1 LIFKDNKEAYRLQQ
15 LTSNSH
21 IGVVVV
27 DDKRNNLY
35 VNDRICEMFGYDKDY
50 LLKQSAEIFHINHDS
65 FLKFAD
71 LAFDCVLNGKP
82 VNIEYQFKKKDGT
95 LFWIEISGSVVEKK
109 DEVLWIM
116 VDITK
121 RKKFQKELED
131 INYNMKQYL
140 DAIDKIEIGLFV
152 VNEAYDVEYMNDTM
166 KKWFGDQTNKT
177 CYSSVAGLDEPCP
190 YCKLP
195 DVIKEN
201 KKVIYEPITPDGQSF
216 DIVATSIK
224 NSDGTISKM
233 EVIRN
238 VTDQKNIQ
246 AELLKQKEELD
257 YQAHHDALTGLP
269 NRILFNDRL
278 EHSIKQNYRDNT
290 KMALLFI
297 DLDHFKEIN
306 DSLGHIIGDDVLKVI
321 TKRLKS
327 IIRDVDTISRLGGD
341 EFTIIISNIKDI
353 QDISVLARKILKIIA
368 KSIEIDT
375 HELYVSSSIGI
386 SLYPD
391 DGSEAQNL
399 IKYADAAMYKAKN
412 EGRNNFQFYSSEMTE
427 LAFERVVM
435 ESSFRASLK
444 NDDFIVYY
452 QPQVDGLND
461 KIIGM
466 EALVRWNHPSMGIVS
481 PSKFI
486 PLAES
491 TGLIVD
497 LDRYVM
503 KTAMKQLSKWYAKGL
518 NPGVLALNLS
528 VKQLKED
535 DFIDNL
541 QAIIHS
547 TNCRAQWIE
556 LEVTEGQVMSNPE
569 ESIKILNEI
578 SSLGLDLAVD
588 DFGTGYSSLSYLKKL
603 PISKLKIDQEFVREL
618 PHDEDDVAIAKAVIA
633 LAKSLNL
640 DIIAEGVETQEQKK
654 FLIENG
660 CKNIQGYF
668 YSRPMPADEIEELL
682 LKDSILGKNA

>member
-1 LIFKDNKEAYRLQQ
+1 
-15 LTSNSH
+15 
-21 IGVVVV
+21 
-27 DDKRNNLY
+27 
-35 VNDRICEMFGYDKDY
+35 
-50 LLKQSAEIFHINHDS
+50 
-65 FLKFAD
+65 
-71 LAFDCVLNGKP
+71 
-82 VNIEYQFKKKDGT
+82 
-95 LFWIEISGSVVEKK
+95 
-109 DEVLWIM
+109 
-116 VDITK
+116 
-121 RKKFQKELED
+121 
-131 INYNMKQYL
+131 
-140 DAIDKIEIGLFV
+140 
-152 VNEAYDVEYMNDTM
+152 
-166 KKWFGDQTNKT
+166 
-177 CYSSVAGLDEPCP
+177 
-190 YCKLP
+190 
-195 DVIKEN
+195 
-201 KKVIYEPITPDGQSF
+201 
-216 DIVATSIK
+216 
-224 NSDGTISKM
+224 
-233 EVIRN
+233 
-238 VTDQKNIQ
+238 
-246 AELLKQKEELD
+246 
-257 YQAHHDALTGLP
+257 
-269 NRILFNDRL
+269 
-278 EHSIKQNYRDNT
+278 
-290 KMALLFI
+290 
-297 DLDHFKEIN
+297 
-306 DSLGHIIGDDVLKVI
+306 
-321 TKRLKS
+321 
-327 IIRDVDTISRLGGD
+327 
-341 EFTIIISNIKDI
+341 
-353 QDISVLARKILKIIA
+353 
-368 KSIEIDT
+368 
-375 HELYVSSSIGI
+375 
-386 SLYPD
+386 
-391 DGSEAQNL
+391 
-399 IKYADAAMYKAKN
+399 
-412 EGRNNFQFYSSEMTE
+412 MTE